1 MNEYSAERESVAY
14 SLLGIGGILR
24 AHRESHAWSIDH
36 VSSMLR
42 LSNRIIEAIESED
55 WHNLPARVFVRGYIK
70 AYAKI
75 LHLDVEEILDQFD
88 EVEYERYYPFR
99 SISVDVVTERISISS
114 VVHKYP
120 GQILGYAAALVVLV
134 VVVVLFIF
142 WPDSTINDTSI
153 ALSEPQISETT
164 ISDPSIPDD
173 AADSQS
179 TADQLPSESRAGTA
193 EPAMKEVEDGTT
205 NESLGNEGTEEDK
218 IPEIL
223 DGILHQL
230 TFTFTDECWL
240 TVSDG
245 NDRSIYQGIKMAGD
259 KLILEGQPPF
269 SLHIGNARAVEV
281 AYNEDPVSLV
291 PHTHGNV
298 ARLVLTP

>member
-99 SISVDVVTERISISS
+99 SISVGVVTERTSISS

-142 WPDSTINDTSI
+142 WPDS
-153 ALSEPQISETT
+153 T

-205 NESLGNEGTEEDK
+205 NESLGNEGTEEDE